1 MANNCE
7 HFLIV
12 LLLASTKANGI
23 LFPKDLEE
31 LCPYTN
37 YCNATKAISNI
48 SKSIIP
54 CCRPCS
60 CDEDCG
66 RTRNCC
72 TYEMDTYNRDTNNVS
87 CVKATVHQISY
98 DPPGTAWYYMVDNCP
113 DGRSCYDFG
122 NNITMGIYPHS
133 SSAKGL
139 IYLNKECGHC
149 NNDFALI
156 AWNAAFVCKQDVSDV
171 HLVALSSRVEH
182 LINGQMADRNCFY
195 RFLPAKNIDTSSEER
210 IPESNIIRTCKPIEG
225 VDVSEDYR
233 KKCEMF
239 NATYLVPQRKGINLV
254 YGNVYC
260 ALCSGRERED
270 ICGDESAPLKAP
282 TGLLMLLLEYSVDTG
297 VTFGFKKREYC
308 AKVRQKI
315 YKQ

>member
-1 MANNCE
+1 V
-7 HFLIV
+7 HFLI
-12 LLLASTKANGI
+12 LLLLVSTKANATM
-23 LFPKDLEE
+23 LFPKDLKD

-37 YCNATKAISNI
+37 FCNATRALSNI

-72 TYEMDTYNRDTNNVS
+72 TYDMDTYNRDTNNVS
-87 CVKATVHQISY
+87 CVKATVHQIPF
-98 DPPGTAWYYMVDNCP
+98 DPPGTAWYYMVDTCP
-113 DGRSCYDFG
+113 DGRSCYNLN

-156 AWNAAFVCKQDVSDV
+156 AWYAGFVCKKDVSDV

-182 LINGQMADRNCFY
+182 LINGHMADRKCFY
-195 RFLPAKNIDTSSEER
+195 RFLPEKNIDTSSEEC
-210 IPESNIIRTCKPIEG
+210 IPESNIIRTCKPFES

-239 NATYLVPQRKGINLV
+239 NATYLVPQRTGINLV

-260 ALCSGRERED
+260 ALCSGREKED
-270 ICGDESAPLKAP
+270 ICGDESAPMKAP
-282 TGLLMLLLEYSVDTG
+282 TGSLMLLLEYSVDTK
-297 VTFGFKKREYC
+297 VTFGAKKREYC
-308 AKVRQKI
+308 AKVRQKL